1 GQVGPFWC
9 GEAGAWSDVW
19 LSSNVPPVAAKVG
32 VWREKFTEPVWGI
45 ARTEAYAAR
54 GEGGHMAGLWR
65 SMPDTM
71 IAKCAEAL
79 ALRKAFPQELSG
91 IYTGDEMEQSTTVD
105 RTTGEVLEART
116 LEEAPATP
124 APPAKPKADAA
135 TVKITGIVKRPLKD
149 GKFKFVI
156 TGDDRKTYHTF
167 SLTIAT
173 TAKDAQEAGAP
184 VDIVYTETKYGRQ
197 IQTLYDPA
205 LQPPEPPL

>member
-1 GQVGPFWC
+1 
-9 GEAGAWSDVW
+9 
-19 LSSNVPPVAAKVG
+19 
-32 VWREKFTEPVWGI
+32 
-45 ARTEAYAAR
+45 
-54 GEGGHMAGLWR
+54 
-65 SMPDTM
+65 MPDTM